1 MSSQGHNDP
10 ILESLTRLAT
20 RNPGRTEADIQA
32 DVRDVLLYG
41 GFDLADEAVKLES
54 PTDDNRRLDVAVG
67 ALIVECKKDLRS
79 PTVLAKAEV
88 QLGDYLAVKASNGG
102 QYAGVLTDGAIWRLY
117 RHGQSGPAFIDEL
130 VISPT
135 NLDERRIRWWL
146 GAVLSTEQELVPSA
160 AAIEERLG
168 ARSPSFQLVRSALL
182 ECWADVGGHPTVALK
197 RELWAKLLRSA
208 LGSQFE
214 DSDELFIEHTYL
226 VLLANLIGHA
236 VVGFDLNSTRNDP
249 GVLLSGQLFE
259 RAGFFG
265 VGQAGFFDWPLDSTA
280 GAEVVS
286 DVARRL
292 ASFAWTQVDHDVLK
306 ALYQSVISPE
316 MRHKLG
322 EYYTP
327 DWLAD
332 LMVTEAVTDPLVQ
345 RVLDPACGS
354 GTFIFHAVRRYLTAA
369 DEAGVAPATALEGV
383 TTNVFGVDLH
393 PVAVT
398 LAQTTFLLAVGP
410 DRLAQRTGSL
420 NIPIY
425 LGDSMRWDAAEESV
439 FTAAGDVVVYTTDGA
454 ELFASELRFPASA
467 VSDVGKFD
475 QLVNELA
482 SKASNRQPGTP
493 PQPIT
498 GVLNSLQIPAEDRA
512 TVETTY
518 GVLCDLYDQGRDHI
532 WGFYIRNQARPTWL
546 ARPENRVDVLVGNPP
561 WLSYRYMP
569 DTMQSVFQRRAK
581 ERKLWMGGA
590 RGRTTQ
596 QDLSAFFVAR
606 SIELYLRVGGRFGFV
621 MPRAVLSRQTYG
633 AFREGDWSSV
643 AASVFADFGTP
654 WDLKDVRP
662 APFPVPSSVLF
673 GERSTAASAL
683 GEAVIAFAGKPTVGG
698 GGAQLTQSAAI
709 VEAMTGEET
718 ASVYK
723 ERFRDGAIMYPRMLI
738 MVTSSTNG
746 PLGVP
751 RGRQAVTSRK
761 TSLDKAPWKGLPA
774 QEGVVESIFIHPA
787 LLGESIGPF
796 RVFSTLQSV
805 IPYDGTRLL
814 DGSDDRIDRYPGLAD
829 WWRNA

>member
-1 MSSQGHNDP
+1 MSPAGKSDP
-10 ILESLTRLAT
+10 ITESLTRLAT
-20 RNPGRTEADIQA
+20 RNAGRTEADIQA

-41 GFDLADEAVKLES
+41 GFDLGDEAVKLES
-54 PTDDNRRLDVAVG
+54 PTDDRRRLDVAVG
-67 ALIVECKKDLRS
+67 ALIVECKKDLR
-79 PTVLAKAEV
+79 PATALAKAEV
-88 QLGDYLAVKASNGG
+88 QLGEYLAVKASTGG
-102 QYAGVLTDGAIWRLY
+102 RCAGVLTDGAIWRLY
-117 RHGQSGPAFIDEL
+117 RHSPTGPAFIDHL
-130 VISPT
+130 TINPS
-135 NLDERRIRWWL
+135 NLDVRTIRWWL
-146 GAVLSTEQELVPSA
+146 GAVLSTEQALVPSA

-182 ECWADVGGHPTVALK
+182 ECWASVGSHPTVALK

-265 VGQAGFFDWPLDSTA
+265 VGQAGFFDWPLDSAA

-292 ASFAWTQVDHDVLK
+292 ASFAWAQVDHDVLK

-316 MRHKLG
+316 MRHRLG

-327 DWLAD
+327 DWLAEM
-332 LMVTEAVTDPLVQ
+332 MVAQAVTDPLVQ

-383 TTNVFGVDLH
+383 TTKVFGVDLH
-393 PVAVT
+393 PVAVP

-467 VSDVGKFD
+467 VGDVGKFD

-482 SKASNRQPGTP
+482 SRASNRQPGASA
-493 PQPIT
+493 QPIT
-498 GVLNSLQIPAEDRA
+498 GVLNSLQIPA
-512 TVETTY
+512 
-518 GVLCDLYDQGRDHI
+518 
-532 WGFYIRNQARPTWL
+532 
-546 ARPENRVDVLVGNPP
+546 
-561 WLSYRYMP
+561 
-569 DTMQSVFQRRAK
+569 
-581 ERKLWMGGA
+581 
-590 RGRTTQ
+590 
-596 QDLSAFFVAR
+596 
-606 SIELYLRVGGRFGFV
+606 
-621 MPRAVLSRQTYG
+621 
-633 AFREGDWSSV
+633 
-643 AASVFADFGTP
+643 
-654 WDLKDVRP
+654 
-662 APFPVPSSVLF
+662 
-673 GERSTAASAL
+673 
-683 GEAVIAFAGKPTVGG
+683 
-698 GGAQLTQSAAI
+698 
-709 VEAMTGEET
+709 
-718 ASVYK
+718 
-723 ERFRDGAIMYPRMLI
+723 
-738 MVTSSTNG
+738 
-746 PLGVP
+746 
-751 RGRQAVTSRK
+751 
-761 TSLDKAPWKGLPA
+761 
-774 QEGVVESIFIHPA
+774 
-787 LLGESIGPF
+787 
-796 RVFSTLQSV
+796 
-805 IPYDGTRLL
+805 
-814 DGSDDRIDRYPGLAD
+814 
-829 WWRNA
+829 